1 MAKKATKKVVKQV
14 KKIKEEVKT
23 IPEVEEDFISE
34 DAEVLIPD
42 VEEASIPEEKLEK
55 EIKHVAEEMTVIWH
69 VRNKVYQK
77 SSFIKTKTLK
87 THPTLNQLP
96 DDIRRYLTNKWWW
109 SNVYLKWEEWLLK
122 HKADMNMIEKLKKFL
137 SDHYL

>member
-1 MAKKATKKVVKQV
+1 MAKKAKKTVKPV
-14 KKIKEEVKT
+14 EETKEEAKT
-23 IPEVEEDFISE
+23 TSE
-34 DAEVLIPD
+34 FKENSLSDKE
-42 VEEASIPEEKLEK
+42 LEK
-55 EIKHVAEEMTVIWH
+55 EIKHVEEEMTVIWH
-69 VRNKVYQK
+69 VRSNIYQK

-122 HKADMNMIEKLKKFL
+122 HKADMWMIEKLKKFL

>member
-1 MAKKATKKVVKQV
+1 MAKKAKKTVKPV
-14 KKIKEEVKT
+14 EETKEEAKT
-23 IPEVEEDFISE
+23 TPETK
-34 DAEVLIPD
+34 
-42 VEEASIPEEKLEK
+42 EEAKTTPELDENSLSDKELEK
-55 EIKHVAEEMTVIWH
+55 EIKHVEEEMTVIWH
-69 VRNKVYQK
+69 VRSNIYQK

-96 DDIRRYLTNKWWW
+96 DDIRKYLTNKGWG

-122 HKADMNMIEKLKKFL
+122 HKADMWMIEKLKKFL